1 MTKQSGNAPETH
13 SAATIAKPNTT
24 ITSNVFDTKAPL
36 PSGSTLEVL
45 VNGEKAFGKVYE
57 AINNAQNSVEIVCWG
72 FQPSMYFVRG
82 KQGKNIGELL
92 LQKAEE
98 GKEIKIMCWQT
109 PWGTEKL
116 LEDNTPG
123 RHTLTTPH
131 QILIYSHWMEFLR
144 SDVQTIEDFERFV
157 KANEGRFAGANVKQG
172 YTGIQAHYDWAWFD
186 LVEGRIS
193 LMSEEEYKSS
203 FEKFKKIKQNISLR
217 MINYIDDKI
226 GSWAKRVGNWKYDL
240 TPDFLRNLGL
250 EMNRWTSEAI
260 GKASYSIFHETF
272 DTTPNNVA
280 GKILGSLLDPG
291 IDILYEIYEKNG
303 GTESLA
309 TGLKNA
315 AGEIS
320 RTDTTLDIHEK
331 IKKNLAPVLAFLYPY
346 KHIWENIKQAGEIL
360 FEDVAEFIDSYI
372 FCVHYAFLKQHAEF
386 SHAFGK
392 LTQVDTGKEPISA
405 TPEKNGQNTA
415 VSETTAVEDT
425 KDSSIPV
432 ATLPA
437 VVSRLQKQFLKFHVR
452 EMPFEAVKNTVF
464 DDKGLGGTADKA
476 LRIGPTHHQKT
487 VLIDYEHPERAV
499 GFVMGH
505 NMLEA
510 YWDTEWHAKRAT
522 APDLGA
528 YYPVPREDVSSMVTG
543 GVLYDLNE
551 NFVRSWEKIPM
562 GIRSN
567 KEAEEFVQQR
577 RKIKRSVFKPDKTKG
592 TVLNAQILCTQP
604 EFGLEEIK
612 GFYYRLSELS
622 TSYLYIENQYFR
634 WPPLAE
640 KLAKWG
646 QKMAE
651 QGREDRLC
659 VFVVTNTSKEGLG
672 SGRINTDRMLDILGR
687 RDVMPG
693 VGKQREIERIGGSS
707 LWKRITGR
715 RTEEEKRQD
724 ATPGLRQEKDRLVK
738 LDPKNEE
745 DRKKLRQIFKRDI
758 PNVSVHICR
767 LMSTEVSNRDR
778 LDKVK
783 DDPGASASERKA
795 NYEERWRISKE
806 KKRPEEIYIHSKVAI
821 ANDVFMTIGSA
832 NINTRSMQVDS
843 ELNVVTECEGV
854 ARKLRRELWRNHTGE
869 NAAVLN
875 PEKIENLDQLKIL
888 YKKWGKLMED
898 NRKLMEAEKPL
909 TMSLMEFEMLD
920 EDIIPHLYDLD

>member
-1 MTKQSGNAPETH
+1 MMTKQSGKAPQTH

-24 ITSNVFDTKAPL
+24 IASNVFDTKAPL
-36 PSGSTLEVL
+36 PSDSTLEVL

-82 KQGKNIGELL
+82 KQEKNIGELL

-131 QILIYSHWMEFLR
+131 QILIYSHWMAFLR

-157 KANEGRFAGANVKQG
+157 KANEGRFAGANIKQG

-186 LVEGRIS
+186 LVEGGIS
-193 LMSEEEYKSS
+193 LDEKSYKSS
-203 FEKFKKIKQNISLR
+203 FEKFKKIKQNILLR
-217 MINYIDDKI
+217 KINHIDDKI

-260 GKASYSIFHETF
+260 EKVSYSISHRIF
-272 DTTPNNVA
+272 DTTPSNVA
-280 GKILGSLLDPG
+280 GKIEGLLLDPG
-291 IDILYEIYEKNG
+291 IDKLYEIYEKNG
-303 GTESLA
+303 GTENLA
-309 TGLKNA
+309 TALKNA

-320 RTDTTLDIHEK
+320 RTDTALNIHEK
-331 IKKNLAPVLAFLYPY
+331 IQKNLAQVLDFLYPY
-346 KHIWENIKQAGEIL
+346 KHIWEDIKQDGGIL
-360 FEDVAEFIDSYI
+360 FDDVAEFIDSYI

-386 SHAFGK
+386 RYAFGK
-392 LTQVDTGKEPISA
+392 LTQVDAGVITVYA
-405 TPEKNGQNTA
+405 TPEKNEQNTA
-415 VSETTAVEDT
+415 ISEATAVEDT
-425 KDSSIPV
+425 EDS
-432 ATLPA
+432 TLETAIKPK
-437 VVSRLQKQFLKFHVR
+437 KQFLRFHVR

-464 DDKGLGGTADKA
+464 DDKGLGGTAEKI
-476 LRIGPTHHQKT
+476 LRVGPSHHQKT

-510 YWDTEWHAKRAT
+510 YWDTERHGKRAT

-562 GIRSN
+562 GNMSK
-567 KEAEEFVQQR
+567 KEAVEFVQQR
-577 RKIKRSVFKPDKTKG
+577 RKIKRSAFKPDKTKG

-672 SGRINTDRMLDILGR
+672 RGRINTDRMLDILGR

-693 VGKQREIERIGGSS
+693 VGKQREIGRIGGSS
-707 LWKRITGR
+707 LWKRITG

-783 DDPGASASERKA
+783 DDPGASADERKA
-795 NYEERWRISKE
+795 NYEERWRIGKE

-843 ELNVVTECEGV
+843 ELNVVTESEGV

-875 PEKIENLDQLKIL
+875 PEKIENLEQLKTL

-898 NRKLMEAEKPL
+898 NRKLMEDGQPL

-920 EDIIPHLYDLD
+920 EDITPHRYDLD

>member
-1 MTKQSGNAPETH
+1 MTKQSGKAPQTH

-24 ITSNVFDTKAPL
+24 IASNVFDTKAPL
-36 PSGSTLEVL
+36 PSDSTLEVL

-82 KQGKNIGELL
+82 KQEKNIGELL

-131 QILIYSHWMEFLR
+131 QILIYSHWMAFLR

-157 KANEGRFAGANVKQG
+157 KANEGRFAGANIKQG

-186 LVEGRIS
+186 LVEGGIS
-193 LMSEEEYKSS
+193 LDEKSYKSS
-203 FEKFKKIKQNISLR
+203 FEKFKKIKQNILLR
-217 MINYIDDKI
+217 KINHIDDKI

-260 GKASYSIFHETF
+260 EKVSYSISHRIF
-272 DTTPNNVA
+272 DTTPSNVA
-280 GKILGSLLDPG
+280 GKIEGLLLDPG
-291 IDILYEIYEKNG
+291 IDKLYEIYEKNG
-303 GTESLA
+303 GTENLA
-309 TGLKNA
+309 TALKNA

-320 RTDTTLDIHEK
+320 RTDTALNIHEK
-331 IKKNLAPVLAFLYPY
+331 IQKNLAQVLDFLYPY
-346 KHIWENIKQAGEIL
+346 KHIWEDIKQDGGIL
-360 FEDVAEFIDSYI
+360 FDDVAEFIDSYI

-386 SHAFGK
+386 RYAFGK
-392 LTQVDTGKEPISA
+392 LTQVDAGVITVYA
-405 TPEKNGQNTA
+405 TPEKNEQNTA
-415 VSETTAVEDT
+415 ISEATAVEDT
-425 KDSSIPV
+425 EDS
-432 ATLPA
+432 TLETAIKPK
-437 VVSRLQKQFLKFHVR
+437 KQFLKFHVR

-464 DDKGLGGTADKA
+464 DDKGLGGKAEKA
-476 LRIGPTHHQKT
+476 LRVGPSHHQKT

-510 YWDTEWHAKRAT
+510 YWDTERHSKRAT

-562 GIRSN
+562 GNMSK
-567 KEAEEFVQQR
+567 KEAVEFVQQR
-577 RKIKRSVFKPDKTKG
+577 RKIKRSAFKPDKTKG

-672 SGRINTDRMLDILGR
+672 RGRINTDRMLDILGR

-693 VGKQREIERIGGSS
+693 VGKQREIGRIGGSS
-707 LWKRITGR
+707 LWKRITG

-783 DDPGASASERKA
+783 DDPGASADERKA
-795 NYEERWRISKE
+795 NYEERWRIGKE

-843 ELNVVTECEGV
+843 ELNVVTESEGV

-875 PEKIENLDQLKIL
+875 PEKIENLEQLKTL

-898 NRKLMEAEKPL
+898 NRKLMEDGQPL

-920 EDIIPHLYDLD
+920 EDITPHRYDLD

>member
-1 MTKQSGNAPETH
+1 MMTKQSGKAPQTH

-24 ITSNVFDTKAPL
+24 IASNVFDTKAPL
-36 PSGSTLEVL
+36 PSDSTLEVL

-82 KQGKNIGELL
+82 KQEKNIGELL

-131 QILIYSHWMEFLR
+131 QILIYSHWMAFLR

-157 KANEGRFAGANVKQG
+157 KANEGRFAGANIKQG

-186 LVEGRIS
+186 LVEGGIS
-193 LMSEEEYKSS
+193 LDEKSYKSS
-203 FEKFKKIKQNISLR
+203 FEKFKKIKQNILLR
-217 MINYIDDKI
+217 KINHIDDKI

-260 GKASYSIFHETF
+260 EKVSYSISHRIF
-272 DTTPNNVA
+272 DTTPSNVA
-280 GKILGSLLDPG
+280 GKIEGLLLDPG
-291 IDILYEIYEKNG
+291 IDKLYEIYEKNG
-303 GTESLA
+303 GTENLA
-309 TGLKNA
+309 TALKNA

-320 RTDTTLDIHEK
+320 RTDTALNIHEK
-331 IKKNLAPVLAFLYPY
+331 IQNLAQVLDFLYPY
-346 KHIWENIKQAGEIL
+346 KHIWEDIKQDGGIL
-360 FEDVAEFIDSYI
+360 FDDVAEFIDSYI

-386 SHAFGK
+386 RYAFGK
-392 LTQVDTGKEPISA
+392 LTQVDAGVITVYA
-405 TPEKNGQNTA
+405 TPEKNEQNTA
-415 VSETTAVEDT
+415 ISEATAVEDT
-425 KDSSIPV
+425 EDS
-432 ATLPA
+432 TLETAIKPK
-437 VVSRLQKQFLKFHVR
+437 KQFLRFHVR

-464 DDKGLGGTADKA
+464 DDKGLGGTAEKI
-476 LRIGPTHHQKT
+476 LRVGPSHHQKT

-510 YWDTEWHAKRAT
+510 YWDTERHGKRAT

-562 GIRSN
+562 GNMSK
-567 KEAEEFVQQR
+567 KEAVEFVQQR
-577 RKIKRSVFKPDKTKG
+577 RKIKRSAFKPDKTKG
-592 TVLNAQILCTQP
+592 TVLNSQILCTQP

-672 SGRINTDRMLDILGR
+672 RGRINTDRMLDILGR

-693 VGKQREIERIGGSS
+693 VGKQREIGRIGGSS
-707 LWKRITGR
+707 LWKRITG

-724 ATPGLRQEKDRLVK
+724 ATPGLRQEKDRLGK
-738 LDPKNEE
+738 LDHKNEE

-783 DDPGASASERKA
+783 DDPGASADERKA
-795 NYEERWRISKE
+795 NYEERWRIGKE

-843 ELNVVTECEGV
+843 ELNVVTESEGV

-875 PEKIENLDQLKIL
+875 PEKIENLEQLKIL
-888 YKKWGKLMED
+888 YEKWGELMED
-898 NRKLMEAEKPL
+898 NRKLMEDGQPL

-920 EDIIPHLYDLD
+920 EDITPHRYDLD

>member
-1 MTKQSGNAPETH
+1 MTKQSGNAPKTH

-24 ITSNVFDTKAPL
+24 IASNVFDTKAPL
-36 PSGSTLEVL
+36 PSDSTLEVL

-72 FQPSMYFVRG
+72 FQPSMYFIRG
-82 KQGKNIGELL
+82 KQEKNIGELL

-98 GKEIKIMCWQT
+98 GKNIKIMCWQT

-131 QILIYSHWMEFLR
+131 QILIYSHWMTFLR
-144 SDVQTIEDFERFV
+144 SDVRTIEDFERFV
-157 KANEGRFAGANVKQG
+157 KANEGRFAGANIKQG

-186 LVEGRIS
+186 LVDGGIS
-193 LMSEEEYKSS
+193 LSEKVYKSS
-203 FEKFKKIKQNISLR
+203 FEKFKKIKQNLSLR

-250 EMNRWTSEAI
+250 EMNRWTSEAVV
-260 GKASYSIFHETF
+260 KTSYSISHRMF
-272 DTTPNNVA
+272 DTTPNNAV
-280 GKILGSLLDPG
+280 GKIVGPSLDQG
-291 IDILYEIYEKNG
+291 VDMLYEIYEKNG

-320 RTDTTLDIHEK
+320 RTDTALDIHEK

-346 KHIWENIKQAGEIL
+346 KHIWENIKQDGGIL
-360 FEDVAEFIDSYI
+360 FEDAAEFIDSYI
-372 FCVHYAFLKQHAEF
+372 YCVHYAFLKQHTEF
-386 SHAFGK
+386 RHAFNM
-392 LTQVDTGKEPISA
+392 LTRNDTEVPPAGTSTHEVNGRNMPA
-405 TPEKNGQNTA
+405 PEETVAGETEETA
-415 VSETTAVEDT
+415 IDT
-425 KDSSIPV
+425 QSP
-432 ATLPA
+432 
-437 VVSRLQKQFLKFHVR
+437 LQAIVIARKQFLRFHVR

-476 LRIGPTHHQKT
+476 LRVGPTHHQKT

-510 YWDTEWHAKRAT
+510 YWDTERHAKRAT

-562 GIRSN
+562 GIGSK
-567 KEAEEFVQQR
+567 KEAEEFVRQR
-577 RKIKRSVFKPDKTKG
+577 REIKRSVFKPDKTKG

-672 SGRINTDRMLDILGR
+672 RGRINTDRMLDILGR

-693 VGKQREIERIGGSS
+693 VGKQREIGRIKKELDETGGSS

-715 RTEEEKRQD
+715 TEEEKRQD
-724 ATPGLRQEKDRLVK
+724 ATRDGLRQEKNRLAK
-738 LDPKNEE
+738 LDPQNEE

-783 DDPGASASERKA
+783 DNPDASAGERKA
-795 NYEERWRISKE
+795 NYEERWRIGKE
-806 KKRPEEIYIHSKVAI
+806 KKTSRRNLHPFQSRHRQRRLHDHRFGQHQHPQHAGGQRIERRNRMRGSGAQAAARAVAQPHRGERRRPEP
-821 ANDVFMTIGSA
+821 
-832 NINTRSMQVDS
+832 
-843 ELNVVTECEGV
+843 
-854 ARKLRRELWRNHTGE
+854 RK
-869 NAAVLN
+869 
-875 PEKIENLDQLKIL
+875 
-888 YKKWGKLMED
+888 
-898 NRKLMEAEKPL
+898 NRKPGSVENSVRKMGKIDGRQQK
-909 TMSLMEFEMLD
+909 TD
-920 EDIIPHLYDLD
+920 EGRKAPYHVPDGI

>member
-1 MTKQSGNAPETH
+1 MTKQSGKAPQTH

-24 ITSNVFDTKAPL
+24 IASNVFDTKAPL
-36 PSGSTLEVL
+36 PSDSTLEVL

-82 KQGKNIGELL
+82 KQEKNIGELL

-131 QILIYSHWMEFLR
+131 QILIYSHWMAFLR

-157 KANEGRFAGANVKQG
+157 KANEGRFAGANIKQG

-186 LVEGRIS
+186 LVEGGIS
-193 LMSEEEYKSS
+193 LDEKSYKSS
-203 FEKFKKIKQNISLR
+203 FEKFKKIKQNILLR
-217 MINYIDDKI
+217 KINHIDDKI

-260 GKASYSIFHETF
+260 EKVSYSISHRIF
-272 DTTPNNVA
+272 DTTPSNVA
-280 GKILGSLLDPG
+280 GKIEGLLLDPG
-291 IDILYEIYEKNG
+291 IDKLYEIYEKNG
-303 GTESLA
+303 GTENLA
-309 TGLKNA
+309 TALKNA

-320 RTDTTLDIHEK
+320 RTDTALNIHEK
-331 IKKNLAPVLAFLYPY
+331 IQKNLAQVLDFLYPY
-346 KHIWENIKQAGEIL
+346 KHIWEDIKQDGGIL
-360 FEDVAEFIDSYI
+360 FDDVAEFIDSYI

-386 SHAFGK
+386 RYAFGK
-392 LTQVDTGKEPISA
+392 LTQVDAGVITVYA
-405 TPEKNGQNTA
+405 TPEKNEQNTA
-415 VSETTAVEDT
+415 ISEATAVEDT
-425 KDSSIPV
+425 EDS
-432 ATLPA
+432 TLETAIKPK
-437 VVSRLQKQFLKFHVR
+437 KQFLRFHVR

-464 DDKGLGGTADKA
+464 DDKGLGGTAEKI
-476 LRIGPTHHQKT
+476 LRVGPSHHQKT

-510 YWDTEWHAKRAT
+510 YWDTERHGKRAT

-562 GIRSN
+562 GNMSK
-567 KEAEEFVQQR
+567 KEAVEFVQQR
-577 RKIKRSVFKPDKTKG
+577 RKIKRSAFKPDKTKG

-672 SGRINTDRMLDILGR
+672 RGRINTDRMLDILGR

-693 VGKQREIERIGGSS
+693 VGKQREIGRIGGSS
-707 LWKRITGR
+707 LWKRITG

-783 DDPGASASERKA
+783 DDPGASADERKA
-795 NYEERWRISKE
+795 NYEERWRIGKE

-843 ELNVVTECEGV
+843 ELNVVTESEGV

-875 PEKIENLDQLKIL
+875 PEKIENLEQLKTL

-898 NRKLMEAEKPL
+898 NRKLMEDGQPL

-920 EDIIPHLYDLD
+920 EDITPHRYDLD

>member
-1 MTKQSGNAPETH
+1 MTKQSGKAPQTH

-24 ITSNVFDTKAPL
+24 IASNVFDTKAPL
-36 PSGSTLEVL
+36 PSDSTLEVL

-82 KQGKNIGELL
+82 KQEKNIGELL

-131 QILIYSHWMEFLR
+131 QILIYSHWMAFLR

-157 KANEGRFAGANVKQG
+157 KANEGRFAGANIKQG

-186 LVEGRIS
+186 LVEGGIS
-193 LMSEEEYKSS
+193 LDEKSYKSS
-203 FEKFKKIKQNISLR
+203 FEKFKKIKQNILLR
-217 MINYIDDKI
+217 KINHIDDKI

-260 GKASYSIFHETF
+260 EKVSYSISHRIF
-272 DTTPNNVA
+272 DTTPSNVA
-280 GKILGSLLDPG
+280 GKIEGLLLDPG
-291 IDILYEIYEKNG
+291 IDKLYEIYEKNG
-303 GTESLA
+303 GTENLA
-309 TGLKNA
+309 TALKNA

-320 RTDTTLDIHEK
+320 RTDTALNIHEK
-331 IKKNLAPVLAFLYPY
+331 IQKNLAQVLDFLYPY
-346 KHIWENIKQAGEIL
+346 KHIWEDIKQDGGIL
-360 FEDVAEFIDSYI
+360 FDDVAEFIDSYI

-386 SHAFGK
+386 RYAFGK
-392 LTQVDTGKEPISA
+392 LTQVDAGEVPVYA
-405 TPEKNGQNTA
+405 TPEKSGQNTA

-432 ATLPA
+432 VTVPTVA
-437 VVSRLQKQFLKFHVR
+437 SISQKQFLKFHVR
-452 EMPFEAVKNTVF
+452 EIPFEAVKNTVF
-464 DDKGLGGTADKA
+464 DDKGLGGKA
-476 LRIGPTHHQKT
+476 EKTLRVGPSHHQKT

-510 YWDTEWHAKRAT
+510 YWDTERHGKRAT

-562 GIRSN
+562 GIRSK

-577 RKIKRSVFKPDKTKG
+577 RKIERSAFKPDKTKG

-672 SGRINTDRMLDILGR
+672 RGRINTDRMLDILGR

-693 VGKQREIERIGGSS
+693 VGKQREIGRIGGSS
-707 LWKRITGR
+707 LWKRITG

-783 DDPGASASERKA
+783 DDPGASADERKA
-795 NYEERWRISKE
+795 NYEERWRIGKE

-843 ELNVVTECEGV
+843 ELNVVTESEGV

-875 PEKIENLDQLKIL
+875 PEKIENLEQLKIL
-888 YKKWGKLMED
+888 YEKWGELMED
-898 NRKLMEAEKPL
+898 NRKLMEDGQPL

-920 EDIIPHLYDLD
+920 EDITPHRYDLD

>member
-1 MTKQSGNAPETH
+1 MTKQSGKAPQTH

-24 ITSNVFDTKAPL
+24 IASNVFDTKAPL
-36 PSGSTLEVL
+36 PSDSTLEVL

-82 KQGKNIGELL
+82 KQEKNIGELL

-131 QILIYSHWMEFLR
+131 QILIYSHWMAFLR

-157 KANEGRFAGANVKQG
+157 KANEGRFAGANIKQG

-186 LVEGRIS
+186 LVEGGIS
-193 LMSEEEYKSS
+193 LDEKSYKSS
-203 FEKFKKIKQNISLR
+203 FEKFKKIKQNILLR
-217 MINYIDDKI
+217 KINHIDDKI

-260 GKASYSIFHETF
+260 EKVSYSISHRIF
-272 DTTPNNVA
+272 DTTPSNVA
-280 GKILGSLLDPG
+280 GKIEGLLLDPG
-291 IDILYEIYEKNG
+291 IDKLYEIYEKNG
-303 GTESLA
+303 GTENLA
-309 TGLKNA
+309 TALKNA

-320 RTDTTLDIHEK
+320 RTDTALNIHEK
-331 IKKNLAPVLAFLYPY
+331 IQKNLAQVLDFLYPY
-346 KHIWENIKQAGEIL
+346 KHIWEDIKQDGGIL
-360 FEDVAEFIDSYI
+360 FDDVAEFIDSYI

-386 SHAFGK
+386 RYAFGK
-392 LTQVDTGKEPISA
+392 LTQVDAGVITVYA
-405 TPEKNGQNTA
+405 TPEKNEQNTA
-415 VSETTAVEDT
+415 ISEATAVEDT
-425 KDSSIPV
+425 EDS
-432 ATLPA
+432 TLETAIKPK
-437 VVSRLQKQFLKFHVR
+437 KQFLRFHVR

-464 DDKGLGGTADKA
+464 DDKGLGGTAEKI
-476 LRIGPTHHQKT
+476 LRVGPSHHQKT

-510 YWDTEWHAKRAT
+510 YWDTERHGKRAT

-562 GIRSN
+562 GNMSK
-567 KEAEEFVQQR
+567 KEAVEFVQQR
-577 RKIKRSVFKPDKTKG
+577 RKIKRSAFKPDKTKG

-672 SGRINTDRMLDILGR
+672 RGRINTDRMLDILGR

-693 VGKQREIERIGGSS
+693 VGKQREIGRIGGSS
-707 LWKRITGR
+707 LWKRITG

-738 LDPKNEE
+738 LDPQNEE

-783 DDPGASASERKA
+783 DDPGASADERKA
-795 NYEERWRISKE
+795 NYEERWRIGKE

-843 ELNVVTECEGV
+843 ELNVVTESEGV

-875 PEKIENLDQLKIL
+875 PEKIENLDQLKDL
-888 YKKWGKLMED
+888 YKNWGKLMED

-920 EDIIPHLYDLD
+920 EDITPHRYDLD